1 MVNMRLKL
9 NSLVV
14 RGYGKRILQGNPA
27 FWMWVWESYP
37 PEIDVL
43 EAYSD
48 HHNSLFSYPNGR
60 LLEWFVGK
68 FWKVE
73 SNVHLI
79 DNTQEGNWTLGTE
92 RNYFGFK
99 SPSKRF
105 VKYKLIWLKDVIE
118 IYYDDKLNRR
128 ITDRNVLKQFDDVT
142 MNVIINNGM
151 TGKAKAEDIKESDF
165 QVKYFK
171 YTPLK

>member
-1 MVNMRLKL
+1 M
-9 NSLVV
+9 
-14 RGYGKRILQGNPA
+14 
-27 FWMWVWESYP
+27 
-37 PEIDVL
+37 
-43 EAYSD
+43 
-48 HHNSLFSYPNGR
+48 
-60 LLEWFVGK
+60 
-68 FWKVE
+68 
-73 SNVHLI
+73 
-79 DNTQEGNWTLGTE
+79 GTE

-151 TGKAKAEDIKESDF
+151 TGKAKSTCEFASF
-165 QVKYFK
+165 Y
-171 YTPLK
+171 

>member
-1 MVNMRLKL
+1 
-9 NSLVV
+9 
-14 RGYGKRILQGNPA
+14 
-27 FWMWVWESYP
+27 
-37 PEIDVL
+37 
-43 EAYSD
+43 
-48 HHNSLFSYPNGR
+48 
-60 LLEWFVGK
+60 
-68 FWKVE
+68 
-73 SNVHLI
+73 
-79 DNTQEGNWTLGTE
+79 
-92 RNYFGFK
+92 
-99 SPSKRF
+99 
-105 VKYKLIWLKDVIE
+105 LIWLKDVIE